1 MKILV
6 LRFSSIGDIVLT
18 TPVVRCLKTQKP
30 ECEVH
35 YATKKQYKGLL
46 SNNPYI
52 DKIHLLEGSMLDLI
66 QKLKKENFDLIID
79 LHNNLR
85 TVNIWSQLRVKRYK
99 FDKLN
104 WEKWLMVRLKINV
117 LPYMHIVD
125 RYMDT
130 ISQLGVEND
139 GQGLDYFIPEG
150 TNVDQFELPEQYSVY
165 ALGAQHNTKK
175 LPFLKQ
181 VELCQKVKTTLVLIG
196 GKEDIEAGE
205 KLSRACGNVI
215 DLCGKLN
222 IDQSAMIMKH
232 AQKVIAHDTGMMH
245 IAAAL
250 RKPIVSI
257 WGNTIP
263 EFGMTPYYP
272 QDIDDALSTI
282 LEVEDLGCRPCSK
295 IGYEKCP
302 KGHFKCMVNQ
312 SFDQL

>member
-1 MKILV
+1 MKVLI

-18 TPVVRCLKTQKP
+18 TPVIRCLKTQKP
-30 ECEVH
+30 ELEVH
-35 YATKKQYKGLL
+35 YATKKQYRGLL
-46 SNNPYI
+46 INNPYI
-52 DKIHLLEGSMLDLI
+52 DKLHFLESSMTDLI
-66 QKLKKENFDLIID
+66 QNLKKENFDYIID

-99 FDKLN
+99 LDKLN
-104 WEKWLMVRLKINV
+104 WEKWLMVRLKVNV

-130 ISQLGVEND
+130 VSHFGIEND
-139 GQGLDYFIPEG
+139 GNGLDYFIPEQ
-150 TNVDQFELPEQYSVY
+150 TNVSQFDLPESYAVY

-181 VELCQKVKTTLVLIG
+181 VELCQKVNSPLVLIG
-196 GKEDIEAGE
+196 GNEDKEAGE
-205 KLSRACGNVI
+205 KLSRACSNAI
-215 DLCGKLN
+215 NLCGQLN
-222 IDQSAMIMKH
+222 IDQSALIMKN
-232 AQKVIAHDTGMMH
+232 AQKVYAHDTGMMH

-272 QDIDDALSTI
+272 QDVDDALSTI

-295 IGYEKCP
+295 IGYDKCP

-312 SFDQL
+312 SFEHI

>member
-1 MKILV
+1 M
-6 LRFSSIGDIVLT
+6 T
-18 TPVVRCLKTQKP
+18 
-30 ECEVH
+30 
-35 YATKKQYKGLL
+35 
-46 SNNPYI
+46 
-52 DKIHLLEGSMLDLI
+52 DLI
-66 QKLKKENFDLIID
+66 QNLKKENFDYIID

-99 FDKLN
+99 LDKLN
-104 WEKWLMVRLKINV
+104 WEKWLMVRLKVNV

-130 ISQLGVEND
+130 VSHFGIEND
-139 GQGLDYFIPEG
+139 GNGLDYFIPEQ
-150 TNVDQFELPEQYSVY
+150 TNVSQFDLPESYAVY

-181 VELCQKVKTTLVLIG
+181 VELCQKVNSPLVLIG
-196 GKEDIEAGE
+196 GNEDKEAGE
-205 KLSRACGNVI
+205 KLSRACSNAI
-215 DLCGKLN
+215 NLCGQLN
-222 IDQSAMIMKH
+222 IDQSALIMKN
-232 AQKVIAHDTGMMH
+232 AQKVYAHDTGMMH

-272 QDIDDALSTI
+272 QDVDDSLSTI

-312 SFDQL
+312 SFEHIL